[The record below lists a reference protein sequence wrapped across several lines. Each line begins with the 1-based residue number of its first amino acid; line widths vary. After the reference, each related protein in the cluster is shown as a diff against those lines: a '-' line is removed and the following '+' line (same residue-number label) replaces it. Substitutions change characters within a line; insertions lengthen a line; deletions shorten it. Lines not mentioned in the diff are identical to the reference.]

1 MAYGLPIP
9 KALRQSADSA
19 ANRREA
25 GRVLVNGDV
34 RCNLGQVVDLS
45 ATGMRLQS
53 TRRLANVLMVEIST
67 RSVALQLPA
76 EVVWCTRI
84 GFRRHLAGLR
94 FLEVDE
100 RIATAMM
107 QIASMHRLLDP
118 R

>member
-9 KALRQSADSA
+9 KSLRQPQASG

-34 RCNLGQVVDLS
+34 RCNLGRIVDLS

-53 TRRLANVLMVEIST
+53 PRRLANVHMVEIST
-67 RSVALQLPA
+67 RSITLQLPA
-76 EVVWCTRI
+76 EVVWCRRV

-94 FLEVDE
+94 FLEVDD
-100 RIATAMM
+100 RIATALI

>member
-9 KALRQSADSA
+9 RSSQQPATSA

-34 RCNLGQVVDLS
+34 RCNLGQVIDLS

-53 TRRLANVLMVEIST
+53 PRRLANVLMAEIRT
-67 RSVALQLPA
+67 RSVALQIPA
-76 EVVWCTRI
+76 EVVWCKRV

-94 FLEVDE
+94 FLDLDD
-100 RIATAMM
+100 RIGTALM
-107 QIASMHRLLDP
+107 QIASMHRLHDP